1 MEKIEQTSNVFTKLA
16 ESDNPVVAILAVL
29 VLSLAGV
36 VIYQWRYAMT
46 KTVPK
51 WIWDSMIVK
60 LEQSIDV
67 QNKIMLILDERL
79 KK

>member
-1 MEKIEQTSNVFTKLA
+1 MENTSNIFNELSK
-16 ESDNPVVAILAVL
+16 SDNPVVAILAVL

-36 VIYQWRYAMT
+36 VVYQWRYTMT

-51 WIWDSMIVK
+51 WVWDSLIGK
-60 LEQSIDV
+60 LEQSLEV
-67 QNKIMLILDERL
+67 QSKIMIILDERL

>member
-1 MEKIEQTSNVFTKLA
+1 MFMEKGANILTELTK
-16 ESDNPVVAILAVL
+16 SDNPVVAILAVL

-36 VIYQWRYAMT
+36 VVYQWRYTMM

-51 WIWDSMIVK
+51 WVWDGLVAK
-60 LEQSIDV
+60 LEQGLEV
-67 QNKIMLILDERL
+67 QNRIMLVLDERL